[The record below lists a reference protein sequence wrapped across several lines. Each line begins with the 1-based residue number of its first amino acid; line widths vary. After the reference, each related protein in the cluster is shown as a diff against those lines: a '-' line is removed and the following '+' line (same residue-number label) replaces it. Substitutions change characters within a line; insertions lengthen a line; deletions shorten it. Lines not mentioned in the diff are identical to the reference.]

1 MNITTL
7 EGRLRRIWL
16 KDHDRSG
23 GMADSADPGSLVRW
37 PQTSTESLAGPG
49 GPSRRC
55 RPCKYPGMSCG
66 RRLARNRLDP
76 AINPATLVATAL
88 AGIGAEFVKCDRDSL
103 DGRAQTGRHNSRI
116 PLLPK
121 R

>member
-1 MNITTL
+1 L
-7 EGRLRRIWL
+7 PPLQVPRYERR
-16 KDHDRSG
+16 
-23 GMADSADPGSLVRW
+23 AA
-37 PQTSTESLAGPG
+37 
-49 GPSRRC
+49 
-55 RPCKYPGMSCG
+55 PCED
-66 RRLARNRLDP
+66 RLDP